1 MTTAHTNLA
10 QQAVHKFLL
19 INRHLRLYARQ
30 MDDKGI
36 KPKQFSVLRFLA
48 ESGPATVGQV
58 QEFLYS
64 SPSTAST
71 VISQLDEVG
80 YVTRTR
86 SAADNRVVIVEV
98 TAAGAELAGQTPMG
112 GIPLLRR
119 RIEKLSPERLAN
131 LDAALADLMQL
142 MEVQDEA

>member
-1 MTTAHTNLA
+1 M
-10 QQAVHKFLL
+10 HKFLL

-48 ESGPATVGQV
+48 ESGPSTVGQV
-58 QEFLYS
+58 QEFLYN

-71 VISQLDEVG
+71 VVSQLEEMG
-80 YVTRTR
+80 YVTRAR
-86 SAADNRVVIVEV
+86 SPEDNRVVIVTV
-98 TAAGAELAGQTPMG
+98 TEAGTALAGHTPMG

-119 RIEKLSPERLAN
+119 RIERLSTERLAQIN
-131 LDAALADLMQL
+131 SALADLMEL
-142 MEVQDEA
+142 MEVQDEI

>member
-58 QEFLYS
+58 QEFLYN

-71 VISQLDEVG
+71 VISQLEEMG

>member
-58 QEFLYS
+58 QEFLYN

-71 VISQLDEVG
+71 VISQLEEMG

-119 RIEKLSPERLAN
+119 RIEKLAPERLAN

>member
-1 MTTAHTNLA
+1 MSTSQQELA

-58 QEFLYS
+58 QEFLYN
-64 SPSTAST
+64 SPSTASA
-71 VISQLDEVG
+71 VISQLEEMG

-131 LDAALADLMQL
+131 LNAALADLMQL

>member
-1 MTTAHTNLA
+1 
-10 QQAVHKFLL
+10 
-19 INRHLRLYARQ
+19 

-58 QEFLYS
+58 QEFLYN

-71 VISQLDEVG
+71 VISQLEEMG